1 MIAVYFKAFPKEAKR
16 IYEEMIKAQEEEEA
30 RKEQIENELLDYV
43 DKMKKDELRQALLEL
58 LFNGPEWQYDR
69 FVKEHLNI
77 NFY

>member
-30 RKEQIENELLDYV
+30 RQEQIENELLDYV
-43 DKMKKDELRQALLEL
+43 EKMKKDELRQALLEL

-69 FVKEHLNI
+69 FVEEHLNKD
-77 NFY
+77 FY